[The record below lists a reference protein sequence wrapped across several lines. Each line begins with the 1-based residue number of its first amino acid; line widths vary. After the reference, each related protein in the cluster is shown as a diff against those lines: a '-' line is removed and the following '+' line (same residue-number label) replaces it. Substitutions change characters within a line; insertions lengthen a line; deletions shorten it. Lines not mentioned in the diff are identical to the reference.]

1 MPMQQP
7 PQMPMQMPIQQQMPM
22 LNNDRTTSS
31 FNFPSNDSSFFN
43 KLDTSSS
50 LVKRGGYRKK

>member
-1 MPMQQP
+1 MQNP
-7 PQMPMQMPIQQQMPM
+7 QMPM
-22 LNNDRTTSS
+22 LNNNRTTSS